1 MNRGGMITAQ
11 SDARQTK
18 APSGLPSQ
26 AIAGWQ
32 RELAEAVTR
41 PGELLAL
48 LGLSP
53 ADLGNDS
60 LESLEAACRLFP
72 LRVPRSFVT
81 RMQHGN
87 ANDPLLRQVLPA
99 GAESVATPGFGSD
112 PLEEAAARIAPGL
125 LHKYAGRAL
134 MITTGACAV
143 HCRYCFRREYDYAA
157 DLDDAGRWSAAIDG
171 IRADPSIEEVI
182 LSGGDPLSLGN
193 SRLGSLLTTV
203 SSLPQIKRVR
213 LHTRTPIVLPSR
225 VDAGLLQVLAAT
237 GKDLVIVVHS
247 NHANELDA
255 SVAQA
260 LHRLRGVC
268 SLLLNQS
275 VLLAGINDS
284 AEALSHLSLRLFE
297 FGVLPYYL
305 HQLDRVSGVAHF
317 AVADASAIALISELN
332 GRLPGYLVP
341 RLVRE
346 VAGAVGK
353 LPVAI

>member
-11 SDARQTK
+11 PEPRQTK
-18 APSGLPSQ
+18 GPTELPSQ

-53 ADLGNDS
+53 ADLGSES

-72 LRVPRSFVT
+72 LRVPRSFIS

-87 ANDPLLRQVLPA
+87 PGDPLLRQVLPA
-99 GAESVATPGFGSD
+99 GAESVATVGFESD
-112 PLEEAAARIAPGL
+112 PLAEAAARIAPGL

-134 MITTGACAV
+134 MITTSACAV
-143 HCRYCFRREYDYAA
+143 HCRYCFRREYDYAT
-157 DLDDAGRWSAAIDG
+157 DVDDAGRWSAAIDG

-182 LSGGDPLSLGN
+182 LSGGDPLSLAN
-193 SRLGSLLTTV
+193 ARLGGLLTTL
-203 SSLPQIKRVR
+203 SSLPQIRRLR

-237 GKDLVIVVHS
+237 GKDLVIVVHC
-247 NHANELDA
+247 NHAREIDA
-255 SVAQA
+255 GVAQT
-260 LHRLRGVC
+260 LRRLRGVC
-268 SLLLNQS
+268 ALLLNQS
-275 VLLAGINDS
+275 VLLAGINNS
-284 AEALSHLSLRLFE
+284 ADALAGLSLRLFE
-297 FGVLPYYL
+297 CGVLPYYL
-305 HQLDRVSGVAHF
+305 HQLDRVRGAAHF
-317 AVADASAIALISELN
+317 AVSDASAIALISEVN